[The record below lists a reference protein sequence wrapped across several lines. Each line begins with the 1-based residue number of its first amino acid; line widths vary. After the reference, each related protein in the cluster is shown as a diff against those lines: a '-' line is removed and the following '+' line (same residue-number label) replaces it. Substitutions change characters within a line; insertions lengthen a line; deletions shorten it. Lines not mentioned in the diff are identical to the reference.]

1 MTTPSSPRYF
11 VDTNIWLYAFMV
23 GQDAVKSA
31 KAQTVIKQHAN
42 DIIVSTQV
50 INEVC
55 VNLLKK
61 ARLPE
66 GDIKPIIESFF
77 ASYQIAE
84 LTQDV
89 LLKASDLRNR
99 HKFSYWDS
107 ILVATALLSGAS
119 ILFSENMDTS
129 LTVEQTLQIANPL

>member
-1 MTTPSSPRYF
+1 MTAPSSPRYF

-42 DIIVSTQV
+42 NIIVSTQV

-61 ARLPE
+61 AKLPE
-66 GDIKPIIESFF
+66 GDIKPIIESYFKP
-77 ASYQIAE
+77 SH
-84 LTQDV
+84 TDTV
-89 LLKASDLRNR
+89 LQLKSTET
-99 HKFSYWDS
+99 
-107 ILVATALLSGAS
+107 ILLILLSVATIVLGILPSLIPS
-119 ILFSENMDTS
+119 I
-129 LTVEQTLQIANPL
+129 

>member
-1 MTTPSSPRYF
+1 MTASSSPRYF

-23 GQDAVKSA
+23 GQDALKSA

-61 ARLPE
+61 AKLLE
-66 GDIKPIIESFF
+66 SDIKPIIESFF
-77 ASYQIAE
+77 ARYQIAE
-84 LTQDV
+84 LTHDV
-89 LLKASDLRNR
+89 LLKASDLRDR

-119 ILFSENMDTS
+119 ILFSEDMDTS

>member
-1 MTTPSSPRYF
+1 MTALSSPLYF

-31 KAQTVIKQHAN
+31 KAQAIITQHAN
-42 DIIVSTQV
+42 DIVISTQV

-61 ARLPE
+61 AKLPE
-66 GDIKPIIESFF
+66 ADIKPIIESFY
-77 ASYQIAE
+77 ARYQIAE

-89 LLKASDLRNR
+89 LLKASDLRDKY
-99 HKFSYWDS
+99 KFSCWDS

-119 ILFSENMDTS
+119 VLFSEDMDTS

>member
-1 MTTPSSPRYF
+1 MTAPSSPFYF
-11 VDTNIWLYAFMV
+11 VDTNIWLYAFIV

-31 KAQTVIKQHAN
+31 KAQVVINQHAN
-42 DIIVSTQV
+42 DIIISTQV

-61 ARLPE
+61 AKLPE
-66 GDIKPIIESFF
+66 ADIKPIIESFY
-77 ASYQIAE
+77 ARYQVAE

-89 LLKASDLRNR
+89 LLKASELRDKYR
-99 HKFSYWDS
+99 FSYWDS

-119 ILFSENMDTS
+119 ILFSEDMDTS
-129 LTVEQTLQIANPL
+129 LTVEQML